1 MQSVIEF
8 GGHLNQYI
16 TVCFAS
22 MNDITVCCL
31 SGYKPTSIRT
41 KTISNVTNLTGTDD
55 SQPGGTKRVRVLSEM
70 NAQLSMVN
78 KNTPYNYP
86 GLVSL
91 GSSSVSTSIMCR
103 TSLI

>member
-8 GGHLNQYI
+8 GGHLNQY
-16 TVCFAS
+16 
-22 MNDITVCCL
+22 ITVCCL

-41 KTISNVTNLTGTDD
+41 KTISNVTSLTGTDD